1 MNSAD
6 PSRRPAPA
14 PALILVGLILVAL
27 FLRAWRLGD
36 WNFEATEMFTLRDSN
51 NPKLGNPRPVIY
63 FLNYFLIRSWR
74 PLDELGLRILP
85 ALFGV
90 LAVPAIYLV
99 GRRLVGTRA
108 ALFAAFL
115 IAVSSFHV
123 YYSQFARY
131 WSLVFLLS
139 AIYPYAIYLGIRER
153 NRQALIVGVVT
164 GVLAILSHPVSALLI
179 GGLGLWLL
187 ATYLRRDHIVW
198 LWGQRAARWGLLAFV
213 IVALVI
219 AVRYVPILQD
229 WVAGRNQQPKGG
241 QFLLHLPGA
250 RGFKQLAILLSYA
263 DTLTLPVVL
272 AGLVGIVLLWQQ
284 GDRAL
289 ALLLTCL
296 LVVPVAFLILVSFY
310 AAISTIYLLPTMP
323 VLFYGA
329 GVFLGRLSEVDLG
342 LRPRWLAPATVAA
355 FIIVSG
361 VPTLVS
367 QYRDG
372 RRYDFRAMAGWLDE
386 RLEPDDVV
394 FSDQHQ
400 VMQYYL
406 KTARVQRLVGDPA
419 PLAAAMPAP
428 QKGALWV
435 VAPAPSHA
443 FRTNP
448 KLGMLKTWIQ
458 TRCQL
463 RNTLGS
469 GRLDFRQHY
478 LEIYRCPPALPVAA
492 SP

>member
-1 MNSAD
+1 
-6 PSRRPAPA
+6 
-14 PALILVGLILVAL
+14 
-27 FLRAWRLGD
+27 
-36 WNFEATEMFTLRDSN
+36 
-51 NPKLGNPRPVIY
+51 
-63 FLNYFLIRSWR
+63 
-74 PLDELGLRILP
+74 LP

-90 LAVPAIYLV
+90 LAIPAIYLV
-99 GRRLVGTRA
+99 ARRLVGTRP

-115 IAVSSFHV
+115 LAVSSFHV

-131 WSLVFLLS
+131 WTLVFLLS

-153 NRQALIVGVVT
+153 NRRALLVGIVT
-164 GVLAILSHPVSALLI
+164 GVLAILSHPVSTLLV

-187 ATYLRRDHIVW
+187 ATYLRRDHMVW
-198 LWGQRAARWGLLAFV
+198 LWGHRAARWALLAFA
-213 IVALVI
+213 VAAVVI
-219 AVRYVPILQD
+219 ALLYIPILQD
-229 WVAGRNQQPKGG
+229 WVAKRDLGKGG
-241 QFLLHLPGA
+241 EFLLHIPGG
-250 RGFKQLAILLSYA
+250 RLKQLTILLSYV

-289 ALLLTCL
+289 AMLLTCL
-296 LVVPVAFLILVSFY
+296 LVFPVAFLLLVSFY
-310 AAISTIYLLPTMP
+310 AAISTIYLLPTTA
-323 VLFYGA
+323 VFFYGA
-329 GVFLGRLSEVDLG
+329 GVFLDRVAEVDLG
-342 LRPRWLAPATVAA
+342 LRPRWLVPATVTAL
-355 FIIVSG
+355 IIIGG

-372 RRYDFRAMAGWLDE
+372 RRYDFRAIAHWLNE
-386 RLEPDDVV
+386 RFEPGDVV
-394 FSDQHQ
+394 FSDQPQ

-406 KTARVQRLVGDPA
+406 KTAPVQRLVGDPT
-419 PLAAAMPAP
+419 PLMAAMPNP
-428 QKGALWV
+428 GKGALWI

-448 KLGMLKTWIQ
+448 KLGKLKTWIHS
-458 TRCQL
+458 RCQL

-478 LEIYRCPPALPVAA
+478 LEIYRCPPALPVAT